1 MSTFSWKAARSIMR
15 KDSSVSTEYQRL
27 EQFVSLVFLR
37 IYNALEEEW
46 ADEADS
52 EGRDYTPALPDKYQW
67 DAWAVADSAGKS
79 LTGDQLVN
87 HLNDLYRHCATM
99 KVVGLE
105 PRQKIVRK
113 VFEGLTQHMRD
124 GYQLREL
131 IDLVNDLNY
140 HDAKQRHLFG
150 QMYEEML
157 RIMQSSK
164 ETGEYYTPRA
174 VTQFIVEQ
182 LNPQIGER
190 FGDFA
195 CGTGGFLTA
204 AIDHLNRGG
213 VSTKREVEQVQR
225 AVVGCELKSIPYL
238 LCATNML
245 VHGIDNPD
253 LTSGTAFSKNIND
266 YDEHEQVD
274 VIGMN
279 PPYGGM
285 TTATELTNFPE
296 NVRTSETAVLFLAYI
311 CKRLRVGGRAG
322 VIIPDGF
329 LFGSDN
335 ASVEV
340 KKILMQQMNL
350 HTIVR
355 LPSSV
360 FAPYTS
366 ITTNILFFDN
376 RCAVGAPAGFRTKEV
391 WVYRMDMP
399 EGYKHFS
406 KTKPILAEHM
416 LPLQEWWRDRREIA
430 DPTDDSDKVTYKAKC
445 FTAEEIA
452 ASGYNLDLC
461 KYPKEEEVI
470 LTPDELL
477 RDYHERRTALDAEIS
492 RRLSSVK
499 RLINGE
505 DRESCPPE
513 ILNPW
518 KDLDA
523 LNEALPDKLRK
534 SVLQEAIHGRLVPN
548 TLQSGEKSARELL
561 GDILAQRQKAENDT
575 KGRKAKKLTLS
586 EIEEEPWELP
596 EGWEWCRLGDIGE
609 FVRGNGIKKDEVRA
623 SGCPCVRYGEL
634 YTKYR
639 GQFKKTVSC
648 IDEALFS
655 KCHKIKY
662 GDVIM
667 ALTGENEYD
676 IALATVYLGDELVAM
691 GGDMTRLRPFVDS
704 QYLVYAINSPYS
716 IECKSHLATGQII
729 VHISNDKLASLLI
742 PLPPLSIQRAIVEKI
757 EEIFKLLEGA

>member
-1 MSTFSWKAARSIMR
+1 MTFSWKTARDIMR
-15 KDSSVSTEYQRL
+15 ADSNVSTEYQRL

-52 EGRDYTPALPDKYQW
+52 EGRDYTPALPDEYQW
-67 DAWAVADSAGKS
+67 DAWALPDAAGKS
-79 LTGDQLVN
+79 LTGDSLVLHIN
-87 HLNDLYRHCATM
+87 ALYRHCATM
-99 KVVGLE
+99 SVVGLE

-124 GYQLREL
+124 GYQLRQL
-131 IDLVNDLNY
+131 IDLVNSLNY
-140 HDAKQRHLFG
+140 HDARQRHLFG

-182 LNPQIGER
+182 LNPRLGER

-204 AIDHLNRGG
+204 AIDHLHRAG
-213 VSTKREVEQVQR
+213 VSTKKEVEQLQQ
-225 AVVGCELKSIPYL
+225 AIVGCELKSIPYL
-238 LCATNML
+238 LCATNLL
-245 VHGIDNPD
+245 VHGIDNPA

-266 YDEHEQVD
+266 YDDCERVD

-311 CKRLRVGGRAG
+311 CKRLREGGRAG

-340 KKILMQQMNL
+340 KKLLLQQMNL

-376 RCAVGAPAGFRTKEV
+376 RTAPGAPAGFRTKDV
-391 WVYRMDMP
+391 WVYRLDMP

-406 KTKPILAEHM
+406 KTKPILPEHM
-416 LPLQEWWRDRREIA
+416 QPLREWWLDRRELT
-430 DPTDDSDKVTYKAKC
+430 DPTDDPARLTYKARR
-445 FTAEEIA
+445 FTAAEIA
-452 ASGYNLDLC
+452 ESGYNLDLC

-477 RDYHERRTALDAEIS
+477 ADYHERRTALDAKIDSTLDEI
-492 RRLSSVK
+492 K
-499 RLINGE
+499 RL
-505 DRESCPPE
+505 
-513 ILNPW
+513 L
-518 KDLDA
+518 A
-523 LNEALPDKLRK
+523 L
-534 SVLQEAIHGRLVPN
+534 
-548 TLQSGEKSARELL
+548 
-561 GDILAQRQKAENDT
+561 
-575 KGRKAKKLTLS
+575 
-586 EIEEEPWELP
+586 
-596 EGWEWCRLGDIGE
+596 
-609 FVRGNGIKKDEVRA
+609 
-623 SGCPCVRYGEL
+623 
-634 YTKYR
+634 
-639 GQFKKTVSC
+639 
-648 IDEALFS
+648 
-655 KCHKIKY
+655 
-662 GDVIM
+662 
-667 ALTGENEYD
+667 
-676 IALATVYLGDELVAM
+676 
-691 GGDMTRLRPFVDS
+691 
-704 QYLVYAINSPYS
+704 
-716 IECKSHLATGQII
+716 
-729 VHISNDKLASLLI
+729 
-742 PLPPLSIQRAIVEKI
+742 
-757 EEIFKLLEGA
+757 

>member
-1 MSTFSWKAARSIMR
+1 MTFSWKTARDIMR
-15 KDSSVSTEYQRL
+15 ADSNVSTEYQRL

-52 EGRDYTPALPDKYQW
+52 EGRDYTPALPDEYQW
-67 DAWAVADSAGKS
+67 DAWALPDAAGKA
-79 LTGDQLVN
+79 LTGEELVL
-87 HLNDLYRHCATM
+87 HLNALYRHCATM
-99 KVVGLE
+99 SVVGLE

-124 GYQLREL
+124 GYQLRQL
-131 IDLVNDLNY
+131 IDLVNSLNY
-140 HDAKQRHLFG
+140 HDARQRHLFG

-182 LNPQIGER
+182 LNPRLGER

-204 AIDHLNRGG
+204 AIDHLHRAG
-213 VSTKREVEQVQR
+213 VSTKKEVEQLQQ

-238 LCATNML
+238 LCATNLL
-245 VHGIDNPD
+245 VHGIDNPT
-253 LTSGTAFSKNIND
+253 LTAGTAFSKNIND
-266 YDEHEQVD
+266 YDDCERVD

-311 CKRLRVGGRAG
+311 CKRLREGGRAG

-329 LFGSDN
+329 LFGSDG

-340 KKILMQQMNL
+340 KKTLLQHMNL

-376 RCAVGAPAGFRTKEV
+376 RPAPGAPAGFRTKDV
-391 WVYRMDMP
+391 WVYRLDMP

-406 KTKPILAEHM
+406 KTKPILPEHM
-416 LPLQEWWRDRREIA
+416 QPLKEWWLDRRELT
-430 DPTDDSDKVTYKAKC
+430 DPTDDPARLTYKARR
-445 FTAEEIA
+445 FTAAEIA
-452 ASGYNLDLC
+452 ESGYNLDLC
-461 KYPKEEEVI
+461 KYPKEEEII

-477 RDYHERRTALDAEIS
+477 ADYHECRTALDAEIS
-492 RRLSSVK
+492 RRLSSVG
-499 RLINGE
+499 RLISG
-505 DRESCPPE
+505 DDIESCPPE

-518 KDLDA
+518 KDLGA
-523 LNEALPDKLRK
+523 LTESLPDKLRK

-548 TLQSGEKSARELL
+548 TLQPGELTASELL
-561 GDILAQRQKAENDT
+561 NDILAARQKTENET
-575 KGRKAKKLTLS
+575 KGKKAKKLTLNKVD
-586 EIEEEPWELP
+586 EEPWELP
-596 EGWEWCRLGDIGE
+596 EGWCWCRLGDLCETVGSKDNQIKSNQIKE
-609 FVRGNGIKKDEVRA
+609 NGKFPVISQGQNYIDGYYDDE
-623 SGCPCVRYGEL
+623 
-634 YTKYR
+634 
-639 GQFKKTVSC
+639 
-648 IDEALFS
+648 S
-655 KCHKIKY
+655 KLISIHP
-662 GDVIM
+662 VIM
-667 ALTGENEYD
+667 FGDHTRNVKHIDFPFIIGADGTKILMPFDTLDSKWLFYTIKFYAENVLYNR
-676 IALATVYLGDELVAM
+676 G
-691 GGDMTRLRPFVDS
+691 
-704 QYLVYAINSPYS
+704 YAR
-716 IECKSHLATGQII
+716 HFT
-729 VHISNDKLASLLI
+729 LLSKEHF
-742 PLPPLSIQRAIVEKI
+742 PLPPLSIQHEIVSKI
-757 EEIFKLLEGA
+757 EEIFAVLDSF